1 MAARKAHCWIERNR
15 ARLAVPLVS
24 NLGATIDFAAGAVAR
39 APAWM
44 RAAGLEWLWRVKE
57 EPGLWR
63 RYLHDGAAFL
73 RLFCAR
79 VLPLAIAL
87 RLRRPSPEALRD
99 ATVEWRDKAGETV
112 VRLRGPWASGNL
124 ARLRAVFARAA
135 QVPGTLRLDLGEAI
149 YGDTGFLGLLVLL
162 YGTRRRARQPF
173 ACEPVSPRLRGLI
186 ENGCGEY
193 LLKRVGTGESSGA
206 VHSDPQAS
214 FRH

>member
-24 NLGATIDFAAGAVAR
+24 NLGATIDFAAGALER

-57 EPGLWR
+57 EPALWR
-63 RYLHDGAAFL
+63 RYLGDGFVFL
-73 RLFCAR
+73 RLLATR

-87 RLRRPSPEALRD
+87 RLRRPGPGALRA
-99 ATVEWRDKAGETV
+99 ATIEWRDKAGETV
-112 VRLRGPWASGNL
+112 LRLRGAWASGNL

-135 QVPGTLRLDLGEAI
+135 HAAGTLRLDLGEAT

-162 YGTRRRARQPF
+162 YGARRRARLPF

-193 LLKRVGTGESSGA
+193 LLKRVGPGESSGA